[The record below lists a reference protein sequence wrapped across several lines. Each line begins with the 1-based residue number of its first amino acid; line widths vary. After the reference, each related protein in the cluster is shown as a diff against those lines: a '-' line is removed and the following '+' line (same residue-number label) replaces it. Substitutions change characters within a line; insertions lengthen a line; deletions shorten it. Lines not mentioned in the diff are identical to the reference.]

1 MILIADSGSSITEW
15 CLLDG
20 ESISQYQCIGLNP
33 FIVDE
38 HIIRDT
44 LSQLEISFDKITEL
58 HFYGAGCGS
67 YEKSNIMQT
76 VLQSVFSCAD
86 IMVYSDLLAAARS
99 LFQKNEGVVGILG
112 TGSNSCFFDGDK
124 LVDLIPALGYVLG
137 DEGSG
142 SYFGKKLLSSFL
154 YKKLPKEIEQ
164 NFLEKFDLNSEKI
177 IERVYQE
184 GNANVYLVSFMPFI
198 ASHKENKFIQEM
210 IKEGF
215 KNFINTHV
223 LCYENIENAE
233 VNFVGSISSVFENEL
248 KEVAKE
254 LKINVGQIIR
264 KPAESLV
271 NYHKKYLL

>member
-112 TGSNSCFFDGDK
+112 TGSNVAKYNGNSVVPFSTSM
-124 LVDLIPALGYVLG
+124 GYILG

-142 SYFGKKLLSSFL
+142 NALGKRFLKAYLGDKLDKALVLKIGLNKVTILNELYSQSFPNRYLASFAKLMFRNRTHPQVAQLIKQSFDEWVEVCLLPNNITSLSLCGSVAFYFHT
-154 YKKLPKEIEQ
+154 EIKRSCE
-164 NFLEKFDLNSEKI
+164 NFNISITSILEKPIAALALFH
-177 IERVYQE
+177 R
-184 GNANVYLVSFMPFI
+184 AN
-198 ASHKENKFIQEM
+198 Q
-210 IKEGF
+210 
-215 KNFINTHV
+215 
-223 LCYENIENAE
+223 
-233 VNFVGSISSVFENEL
+233 
-248 KEVAKE
+248 
-254 LKINVGQIIR
+254 
-264 KPAESLV
+264 
-271 NYHKKYLL
+271 